1 MVVVVV
7 DLLGAWDRVRSGGG
21 RVGVVV
27 VVSATV
33 FVALVAVVH
42 LPPAQFGVVR
52 VGAVVRNGGVVVT
65 FCCCCEER
73 EATVLCPRGGRGVPL
88 LRVVGLTSSGRGA
101 RVDEERLSSF
111 EVVREAV
118 VPLLRG
124 EKVSCEPTLGRVV
137 PVGTRVGGVGF

>member
-1 MVVVVV
+1 MVVVV

-27 VVSATV
+27 VSATV
-33 FVALVAVVH
+33 FVALVVH

-52 VGAVVRNGGVVVT
+52 VGAVVRSGGVVVT

-73 EATVLCPRGGRGVPL
+73 EATVLCPRDGESVAL
-88 LRVVGLTSSGRGA
+88 LRAVVLTPSARGA
-101 RVDEERLSSF
+101 RVDEDLLSSF
-111 EVVREAV
+111 KVVREAV

-124 EKVSCEPTLGRVV
+124 AGVSCTETLGRSV
-137 PVGTRVGGVGF
+137 PLGTRVGGVGF

>member
-21 RVGVVV
+21 RVDAV

-33 FVALVAVVH
+33 FVALVVH

-65 FCCCCEER
+65 CCCCCCEER
-73 EATVLCPRGGRGVPL
+73 EATVLCPRDGRGVPL
-88 LRVVGLTSSGRGA
+88 LRVVVLTPSERGA
-101 RVDEERLSSF
+101 RVDEDVLSSF

-124 EKVSCEPTLGRVV
+124 AGVSCTETLGRSV
-137 PVGTRVGGVGF
+137 PLGTRVGGVGF

>member
-1 MVVVVV
+1 MVVGV

-21 RVGVVV
+21 RVGGV

-33 FVALVAVVH
+33 FVALVVH

-52 VGAVVRNGGVVVT
+52 VGAVVRNGGVVVL
-65 FCCCCEER
+65 CCCCCDER
-73 EATVLCPRGGRGVPL
+73 EATVLCPRDGESLAL
-88 LRVVGLTSSGRGA
+88 LRVVVLTASGRGA
-101 RVDEERLSSF
+101 RVDEDVLSSF

-124 EKVSCEPTLGRVV
+124 ESVSCEPTLGRVV
-137 PVGTRVGGVGF
+137 PLGTRVGGVGF

>member
-27 VVSATV
+27 VSATV
-33 FVALVAVVH
+33 FVALVVH

-73 EATVLCPRGGRGVPL
+73 EATVLCPRDGRDVPL
-88 LRVVGLTSSGRGA
+88 LRAVVLTPSGRGA
-101 RVDEERLSSF
+101 RVEEDLLSSF

-118 VPLLRG
+118 VPL
-124 EKVSCEPTLGRVV
+124 
-137 PVGTRVGGVGF
+137 